1 MIAAS
6 AAAAAALV
14 LRTLQGAQAIFG
26 LTNNLLPQNPL
37 PTSAPFYPSPWQD
50 SSISTAQWQ
59 IALQKAQRFVA
70 QLTLPEKVNLTTGV
84 GYVPFLQYISFG
96 AFTPSSPI
104 NSYLEER

>member
-1 MIAAS
+1 MM
-6 AAAAAALV
+6 AAAAALV

-26 LTNNLLPQNPL
+26 LTNALPQQNPL

-84 GYVPFLQYISFG
+84 GYVPFFVYLLCG
-96 AFTPSSPI
+96 AFFFSSRA
-104 NSYLEER
+104 NSYLEES